1 MAPDASADDRQR
13 PRSGTGSTT
22 FSVECPFATS
32 LYHTIAS
39 HGWANLAPWQWDT
52 DSRVLCRP
60 ERLQTGR
67 TVLVKV
73 SQPGPQNLT
82 VVVEGSADARSE
94 RDEVVPI
101 VSRWFSLDWDPSP
114 AIDTAA
120 GLDGAIAGFIGDG
133 GGRFLRCSSF
143 YEDFAKTVC
152 TVNANWGATRRMVSG
167 LVDVIGMG
175 LFPTPVEVVQR
186 GEQFLREKL
195 RTGFRA
201 SVLIECTQQM
211 LDQGVMNERGQVTGP
226 GITYDYLLGL
236 RGVGPYSAGHVAML
250 LGDFGHVPVDSEVTS
265 YCRQRYGLE
274 PDDVDSFFE
283 SWGQYR
289 FLGYKLG
296 RILSGSD

>member
-1 MAPDASADDRQR
+1 MGPGASADDRQR
-13 PRSGTGSTT
+13 PRSGTESST
-22 FSVECPFATS
+22 FPVECRFATS
-32 LYHTIAS
+32 LYRTVTS
-39 HGWANLAPWQWDT
+39 HGWVNLAPWQWDA
-52 DSRVLCRP
+52 DARVLSRL
-60 ERLQTGR
+60 ERLRTGR

-73 SQPGPQNLT
+73 SQPGPQNLI
-82 VVVEGSADARSE
+82 VVVEGSTDARSE
-94 RDEVVPI
+94 RDEVVGI
-101 VSRWFSLDWDPSP
+101 VKRWFSLDWDPSP
-114 AIDTAA
+114 AISSAA
-120 GLDGAIAGFIGDG
+120 RLDGDIAGFIRDG

-167 LVDVIGMG
+167 LVDLIGMG
-175 LFPTPVEVVQR
+175 VFPTPVEVVER

-195 RTGFRA
+195 RTGFR
-201 SVLIECTQQM
+201 SRVLIECTQQM
-211 LDQGVMNERGQVTGP
+211 LDQGVMDVRGQVTGR

-250 LGDFGHVPVDSEVTS
+250 LGNYGHVPVDSEVTS

-274 PDDVDSFFE
+274 PEDVDSFFE

-296 RILSGSD
+296 RILDGSD